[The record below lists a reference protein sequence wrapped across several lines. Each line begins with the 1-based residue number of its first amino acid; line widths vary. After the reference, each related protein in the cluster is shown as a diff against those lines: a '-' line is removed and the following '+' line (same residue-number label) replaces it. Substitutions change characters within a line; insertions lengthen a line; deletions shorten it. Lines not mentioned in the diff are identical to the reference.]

1 MSSSTHAGTRKLVG
15 FLLLLTYL
23 IYPLGCKTF
32 FSIFNCVTID
42 DVRYLR
48 SDLSIHC
55 DSPAH
60 KSAEAFSGFMI
71 AMFPVGLPVL
81 YYGMLRF
88 KRGELYADE
97 AGGSMS
103 FLHFF
108 YKEYDPAYYYWE
120 AVECLRKCM
129 LMGFA
134 SFLQPGTLMQL
145 IASMIFTVLYTI
157 LLSHCK
163 PCEC

>member
-1 MSSSTHAGTRKLVG
+1 MRKLIG

-23 IYPLGCKTF
+23 VYPLGCKIS

-42 DVRYLR
+42 EVSYLR
-48 SDLSIHC
+48 SDLSIEC

-60 KSAEAFSGFMI
+60 KSAEAFSGFII
-71 AMFPVGLPVL
+71 AMFPVGLPCL
-81 YYGMLRF
+81 YFGMLHL
-88 KRGELYADE
+88 KREVLFAEDDD
-97 AGGSMS
+97 SMT

-108 YKEYDPAYYYWE
+108 YKEYDQKYYYWE
-120 AVECLRKCM
+120 AIECLRKCM

-145 IASMIFTVLYTI
+145 IASLIFTVLYTI
-157 LLSHCK
+157 TLTHCK
-163 PCEC
+163 PCKW